1 MDEKNTTLKERFQN
15 KKYYDF
21 LHRGVNYGDS
31 GFNANAVGAVT
42 EDNVP
47 FFEVGKA
54 VAYMLRKYPDIDYIQ
69 TKPVRIDKPAC
80 KQLAKA
86 LQPELERLVDLLE
99 RNLEEQKQVID
110 AFVEQRNKLS
120 DKDLLQSVHK
130 KVMTDDIIR
139 KGGEYSGVCSA
150 VQLIR
155 KRLIEFINISSMK
168 GG

>member
-1 MDEKNTTLKERFQN
+1 MFPSLKLEKRLPTCCGNTLILL
-15 KKYYDF
+15 F
-21 LHRGVNYGDS
+21 LHPVESYRRHVSCGRVVDGVI
-31 GFNANAVGAVT
+31 
-42 EDNVP
+42 
-47 FFEVGKA
+47 
-54 VAYMLRKYPDIDYIQ
+54 R
-69 TKPVRIDKPAC
+69 KPVRIDKPAC